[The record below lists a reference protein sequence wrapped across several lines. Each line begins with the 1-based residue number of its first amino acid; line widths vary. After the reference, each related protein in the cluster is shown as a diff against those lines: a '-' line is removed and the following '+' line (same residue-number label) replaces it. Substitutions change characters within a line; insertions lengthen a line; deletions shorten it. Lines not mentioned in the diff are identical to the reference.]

1 MDVIMRCDD
10 LVFELD
16 TNNNQ
21 VRYRTRATW
30 WRSRPAHN
38 LQRSN
43 GAGPPCHPRTP
54 PKAAQPTAQSPQPVK
69 REFGE
74 GATSSMPTPRGK
86 GRKGALREMC
96 GSSMPLMRSKGA
108 LTEHPPGAGA
118 PTGHPPGEWSVPYSG
133 KPTE

>member
-54 PKAAQPTAQSPQPVK
+54 PKAAQPTTQSPQPVK
-69 REFGE
+69 KRSLGMSHL
-74 GATSSMPTPRGK
+74 GTPRGK
-86 GRKGALREMC
+86 GVLPLREMC
-96 GSSMPLMRSKGA
+96 GSSVRTIRIRRA
-108 LTEHPPGAGA
+108 H
-118 PTGHPPGEWSVPYSG
+118 
-133 KPTE
+133 